1 MVKSNLIP
9 LVAVALAVIPLAAFA
24 QNPQAAPGL
33 QQIQQQQ
40 SKVDQIE
47 ADAVAEIEEL
57 LTPEQLNQY
66 KRARRRGAGMIQGL
80 DEIQNL
86 SDKQQSQI
94 NRIIRN
100 TSRRILDSL
109 PRSPR

>member
-1 MVKSNLIP
+1 MLKPNLIP
-9 LVAVALAVIPLAAFA
+9 LVAVALVATPIAAFA

-33 QQIQQQQ
+33 QPIQQQQ
-40 SKVDQIE
+40 SKVNQIE
-47 ADAVAEIEEL
+47 ADALAEIEEL

-66 KRARRRGAGMIQGL
+66 KRARRRGAGIIPGL
-80 DEIQNL
+80 EEIQNL
-86 SDKQQSQI
+86 SDKQQSEI

-109 PRSPR
+109 PRAPR